1 MAVAPFTFDLSA
13 FIGTN
18 LFGFMLL
25 FARLGSALM
34 FFPGI
39 GENFVT
45 VRARLI
51 LALAIS
57 LLLLPVLGP
66 QLPSLPK
73 DLGLMSLHVIF
84 EVMIG
89 VFLGLIVRVMI
100 LTLEFA
106 GQVIALQLG
115 IGNAFA
121 FNPAAASQS
130 SLIGSI
136 LGLVGIVLVFAT
148 DLHHFLLKGIV
159 KSYALMPA
167 NAPPAL
173 EGMSQAMVQA
183 VQDSFASAVMM
194 AAPFFILGTLLQ
206 VALGILSRLQPT
218 LQVFFIALPLQIL
231 LGFAIFAVL
240 LGSMLSFWLNHT
252 ADMFVRLGLG

>member
-1 MAVAPFTFDLSA
+1 MAPMTFDLNE
-13 FIGTN
+13 FISGN
-18 LFGFMLL
+18 LFGYMLL
-25 FARLGSALM
+25 FARLGAALM

-57 LLLLPVLGP
+57 LVLLPVLGP

-73 DLGLMSLHVIF
+73 DLSIMALHVVF
-84 EVMIG
+84 EVVVG
-89 VFLGLIVRVMI
+89 VFLGLIVRTMV

-106 GQVIALQLG
+106 GQIIALQLG

-121 FNPAAASQS
+121 FNPAAATQS

-136 LGLVGIVLVFAT
+136 FGIMGVVLVFAT
-148 DLHHFLLKGIV
+148 NLHHFLLGGIV

-167 NAPPAL
+167 DAAPAIQ
-173 EGMSQAMVQA
+173 GMSEAMMQA
-183 VQDSFASAVMM
+183 VRNSFSAAVMM

-206 VALGILSRLQPT
+206 VALGVLSRLQPS

-231 LGFAIFAVL
+231 LGFAIFAIL
-240 LGSMLSFWLNHT
+240 LGSMMAFWLDQT
-252 ADMFVRLGLG
+252 ADMFTAIGLG